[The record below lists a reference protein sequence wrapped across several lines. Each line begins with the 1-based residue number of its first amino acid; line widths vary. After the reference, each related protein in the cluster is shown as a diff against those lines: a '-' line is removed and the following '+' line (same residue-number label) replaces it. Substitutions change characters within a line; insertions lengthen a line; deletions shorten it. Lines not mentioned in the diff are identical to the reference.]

1 MLDLSKPWPLG
12 LAEKRWW
19 LSALAVLVVL
29 AIAFAFDHP
38 LSEWAKNLPEQ
49 LRSALAQFTPYGESG
64 WILYPAAALLAV
76 TVPFALLVR
85 WKLMRLILWEFA
97 ALYGFILL
105 GVGLPS
111 LATTIIKRI
120 IGRGRPEH
128 FDAVGTL
135 SFRWNI
141 DDWTYQSFPSGHATT
156 AFALAA
162 VLGFLAPRWFYVAL
176 AFAAAIALSRVT
188 LGVHYPS
195 DVVGGILLGLIGAYA
210 VRIFFAQRRW
220 LFEFTPRGTIRL
232 RPMWA
237 LRRYLA
243 LKRRRTARGPLP
255 NRP

>member
-19 LSALAVLVVL
+19 ISVLAALALLVL
-29 AIAFAFDHP
+29 AVAFDHQI
-38 LSEWAKNLPEQ
+38 SEWATSLPEQ
-49 LRSALAQFTPYGESG
+49 MRDVLAQFTPYGESG

-76 TVPFALLVR
+76 TVPLALLVR

-111 LATTIIKRI
+111 LVSTLVKRL

-141 DDWTYQSFPSGHATT
+141 DDWSYQSFPSGHATT
-156 AFALAA
+156 AFALA
-162 VLGFLAPRWFYVAL
+162 VVIGVLAPRWFLLAV
-176 AFAAAIALSRVT
+176 AFAAAIALSRIT

-210 VRIFFAQRRW
+210 VRVFFAQRRW
-220 LFEFTPRGTIRL
+220 LFEFTLRGTIRQ
-232 RPMWA
+232 RPMSA
-237 LRRYLA
+237 LRRYLS
-243 LKRRRTARGPLP
+243 LRRRRSARGLP
-255 NRP
+255 SGRP